1 MHLDLSCCRYAQA
14 ATARPGVG
22 YDYREPKRPGGRGD
36 ARFMKK
42 TLSVFSVGANRF
54 AFHDVR
60 LALGAQAYARLP
72 YVARVL
78 AENLLRNLGRPGVTE
93 DVLHALVDAEVEP
106 DAVALP
112 LHVPRVV
119 VPDSSGIPVL
129 MDLAA
134 LRSAVAR
141 RKGDPARVDATVP
154 ITFIVDHSLQVD
166 VAAAPDAEEKNL
178 KREFERNGERYRFL
192 KWAEQAFEGLTVF
205 PPGAGII
212 HQIHLEQVAS
222 VTLLD
227 MSKAPPVAFPDF
239 TIAGD
244 SHTPMVNALGVLG
257 WGVGGIEIETV
268 VLGQSYILPK
278 PEFVG
283 VRLDGAPADGITMTD
298 VALTLT
304 EQLRAVGVVGAF
316 IEFFGPA
323 TSVLTVPDRATLAN
337 MAPEYGATTGFWP
350 IDDQTI
356 DYLRVTGRSAEHVAL
371 VEAHARAAGLF
382 RTAGGVDP
390 TYDRVIAI
398 DLGEVGRTIAGP
410 GMPHI
415 RQDSRSVA
423 ASFRE
428 RAGSAAAAV
437 RTSEVLPEGAIG
449 IAAITSCTNT
459 SNPHGMIRAGLLAKA
474 AVERGLQT
482 APWVKTS
489 LAPGSR
495 AVTTY
500 LDRAGLLRPL
510 EALGFHV
517 VGYGCTT
524 CSGKSGPLK
533 PVAAEA
539 VEEGGRTIAAVLS
552 GNRNFDGRIHRLIG
566 ANYLCSPALVVAF
579 ALAGRVTIDID
590 ADQIATDADGTPVF
604 LRDLW
609 PSDAE
614 VNGIVGRA
622 ISPDVFTGTREASP
636 LVKASWE
643 ALESNYG
650 LLFEWDVGSTYI
662 VEPPFFEM
670 SDDGFAKADRVPGAR
685 VLGIYG
691 DNLNTDH
698 VSPGGEIP
706 PESPAGQYL
715 QSVGV
720 KPVAFNS
727 YIGRRGNH
735 HVMMHATYGNL
746 RIRNRMAGGR
756 EGWWTRV
763 YPEGDIIPISAAA
776 MHYRQRGVPLIVLGG
791 LNFGAG
797 SSRDWA
803 AKGPA
808 LLGVR
813 AVIAC
818 SFERIHRSNL
828 IGVGVVPLLFA
839 HECNVDTLK
848 LDGSEEFTFEG
859 IAGGLAG
866 RQPIRVVARRADGEE
881 TRFHVTADVRSAA
894 EADLLRRGG
903 MFRAALEEWLE

>member
-1 MHLDLSCCRYAQA
+1 MNNSQSTFLS
-14 ATARPGVG
+14 
-22 YDYREPKRPGGRGD
+22 GGK
-36 ARFMKK
+36 AY
-42 TLSVFSVGANRF
+42 

-60 LALGAQAYARLP
+60 AALGDQSYGRLP

-78 AENLLRNLGRPGVTE
+78 AENLLRNLGRPGMTE
-93 DVLHALVDAEVEP
+93 DVLYALVDPEVAP
-106 DAVALP
+106 DTVALP
-112 LHVPRVV
+112 LQVPRVV

-141 RKGDPARVDATVP
+141 RGGDPARVNATVP
-154 ITFIVDHSLQVD
+154 MTFVVDHSLQVD

-178 KREFERNGERYRFL
+178 EREFERNEERYRFL
-192 KWAEQAFEGLTVF
+192 KWAEQAFDGLTVF

-212 HQIHLEQVAS
+212 HQVHLEQVAA

-227 MSKAPPVAFPDF
+227 RSKAPPVAFPDF
-239 TIAGD
+239 AVAGD

-268 VLGQSYILPK
+268 VLGQAYILPK

-283 VRLDGAPADGITMTD
+283 VRLDGALADGITMTD

-304 EQLRAVGVVGAF
+304 ERLRAAGVVGAC

-323 TSVLTVPDRATLAN
+323 TRVLTVPDRATLAN

-356 DYLRVTGRSAEHVAL
+356 AYLRTTGRSAGHVAL

-382 RTAGGVDP
+382 RDAGAADP
-390 TYDRVIAI
+390 TYERVIAF
-398 DLGEVGRTIAGP
+398 DLGTVRRTIAGP

-415 RQDSRSVA
+415 RQDTHSVA
-423 ASFRE
+423 ASFRA
-428 RAGSAAAAV
+428 RAGLAAAA
-437 RTSEVLPEGAIG
+437 RTPDALPEGAIG

-474 AVERGLQT
+474 AVERGLRS

-495 AVTTY
+495 AVTSY
-500 LDRAGLLRPL
+500 LERAGLLTPL
-510 EALGFHV
+510 EALGFGV

-524 CSGKSGPLK
+524 CAGKSGPLEPIAVK
-533 PVAAEA
+533 A
-539 VEEGGRTIAAVLS
+539 VEQEGRTIAAVLS
-552 GNRNFDGRIHRLIG
+552 GNRNFDGRIHRLVG

-579 ALAGRVTIDID
+579 ALAGRVTIDIE
-590 ADQIATDADGTPVF
+590 ADPIGKEADGTPVF

-609 PSDAE
+609 PDDAE
-614 VNGIVGRA
+614 VEAVVRRA
-622 ISPDVFTGTREASP
+622 VTPEVFASTREASS
-636 LVKASWE
+636 LVKANWE
-643 ALESNYG
+643 ALEAKG
-650 LLFEWDVGSTYI
+650 GVLFEWDAASTYI
-662 VEPPFFEM
+662 VEPPFFAA
-670 SDDGFAKADRVPGAR
+670 SNAGFATAQRVQGAR
-685 VLGIYG
+685 ALGIYG

-706 PESPAGQYL
+706 PESPSGEYL

-720 KPVAFNS
+720 KPSAFNS
-727 YIGRRGNH
+727 YVGRRGNH
-735 HVMMHATYGNL
+735 HVMMRGTYGNI
-746 RIRNRMAGGR
+746 RIRNRMADGR
-756 EGWWTRV
+756 EGWWTRI
-763 YPEGDIIPISAAA
+763 YPEGEVVTIPDAALR
-776 MHYRQRGVPLIVLGG
+776 YRERNVPLVVLGG

-813 AVIAC
+813 AAIAR

-828 IGVGVVPLLFA
+828 IGVGIVPLLFSDG
-839 HECNVDTLK
+839 ESVDTLG
-848 LDGSEEFTFEG
+848 LDGSEEFAFEG
-859 IAGGLAG
+859 IAGGVA
-866 RQPIRVVARRADGEE
+866 RQAPVGVVAKRAGGEE
-881 TRFHVTADVRSAA
+881 VHFPLSADVRSAA
-894 EADLLRRGG
+894 EADLLQRGG
-903 MFRAALEEWLE
+903 MFQAALETSLA

>member
-1 MHLDLSCCRYAQA
+1 MNKTQSRFSSGGNSYA
-14 ATARPGVG
+14 
-22 YDYREPKRPGGRGD
+22 
-36 ARFMKK
+36 F
-42 TLSVFSVGANRF
+42 N
-54 AFHDVR
+54 DVSA
-60 LALGAQAYARLP
+60 ALGPQSFARLP

-78 AENLLRNLGRPGVTE
+78 AENLVRNLGRPGVSQ
-93 DVLHALVDAEVEP
+93 DVLQALADPNVAP
-106 DAVALP
+106 DTVALP

-141 RKGDPARVDATVP
+141 RGGDPARVNATVP
-154 ITFIVDHSLQVD
+154 ITFVVDHSLQVD
-166 VAAAPDAEEKNL
+166 FAASPDAEAKNL
-178 KREFERNGERYRFL
+178 KREFDRNGERYRFL
-192 KWAEQAFEGLTVF
+192 KWAEQAFDGLTVF

-212 HQIHLEQVAS
+212 HQIHLEQVAA

-227 MSKAPPVAFPDF
+227 QSKALPVAFPDF
-239 TIAGD
+239 TVAGD
-244 SHTPMVNALGVLG
+244 SHTPMINALGVLG

-268 VLGQSYILPK
+268 MLGQPYVLPK

-283 VRLDGAPADGITMTD
+283 VRLDGMPANGITVSD
-298 VALTLT
+298 IALTIT
-304 EQLRAVGVVGAF
+304 EQLRAAGVVGAF

-323 TSVLTVPDRATLAN
+323 ARVLTVPDRATLAN

-350 IDDQTI
+350 IDEQTI
-356 DYLRVTGRSAEHVAL
+356 AYLRMTGRSAEHVAL

-382 RTAGGVDP
+382 RATGAIDP
-390 TYDRVIAI
+390 AYHRVITV
-398 DLGEVGRTIAGP
+398 DLGNVTRTIAGP

-415 RQDSRSVA
+415 RQDSSTVA

-428 RAGSAAAAV
+428 RAGRAAAV
-437 RTSEVLPEGAIG
+437 ARLPDALPEGAIG

-459 SNPHGMIRAGLLAKA
+459 SNAHGMIRAGLLAKA
-474 AVERGLQT
+474 AVARGLRS

-500 LDRAGLLRPL
+500 LDRAGLLQPL
-510 EALGFHV
+510 EELGFNV

-524 CSGKSGPLK
+524 CAGKSGPLK
-533 PVAAEA
+533 PAAAKA
-539 VEEGGRTIAAVLS
+539 VEQEGRTIAAVLS
-552 GNRNFDGRIHRLIG
+552 GNRNFDGRIHRLVG

-590 ADQIATDADGTPVF
+590 TDPIAQDVDDDPVF
-604 LRDLW
+604 LRDIW
-609 PSDAE
+609 PDDAE
-614 VNGIVGRA
+614 VDATMRQAVT
-622 ISPDVFTGTREASP
+622 SDVFASTREASP
-636 LVKASWE
+636 LVKANWE
-643 ALESNYG
+643 ALESKHG
-650 LLFEWDVGSTYI
+650 LLFEWDAASNYI
-662 VEPPFFEM
+662 VEPPFFEAA
-670 SDDGFAKADRVPGAR
+670 DDSIAGAQRVQSAR

-706 PESPAGQYL
+706 PDSPAGHYL
-715 QSVGV
+715 QSIGV
-720 KPVAFNS
+720 SPPQFNT
-727 YIGRRGNH
+727 YVGRRGNH
-735 HVMMHATYGNL
+735 HVMMRGTYGSV
-746 RIRNRMAGGR
+746 RIRNRMVGIR
-756 EGWWTRV
+756 EGWWTRI
-763 YPEGDIIPISAAA
+763 YPEGDIVTIPDAALR
-776 MHYRQRGVPLIVLGG
+776 YRQRNVPLVVIGG

-813 AVIAC
+813 AVIAR

-839 HECNVDTLK
+839 HGDSVDTLK
-848 LDGSEEFTFEG
+848 LDGSEELAFEG
-859 IAGGLAG
+859 LMVGVAG
-866 RQPIRVVARRADGEE
+866 REPIGVTAQRSDGASVS
-881 TRFHVTADVRSAA
+881 FQVIADVRSAA
-894 EADLLRRGG
+894 EADLLQRGG
-903 MFRAALEEWLE
+903 MFQAALEASLA

>member
-1 MHLDLSCCRYAQA
+1 MNETHSRFSA
-14 ATARPGVG
+14 
-22 YDYREPKRPGGRGD
+22 GGE
-36 ARFMKK
+36 
-42 TLSVFSVGANRF
+42 TYV
-54 AFHDVR
+54 FHDVR
-60 LALGAQAYARLP
+60 AALGTDAHARLP

-93 DVLHALVDAEVEP
+93 NVLRALADPRVAP
-106 DAVALP
+106 DTVALP
-112 LHVPRVV
+112 LHVPRVI

-141 RKGDPARVDATVP
+141 RGGDPARVNATVP
-154 ITFIVDHSLQVD
+154 MTFVVDHSLQVD
-166 VAAAPDAEEKNL
+166 VAASPEAEVINL

-192 KWAEQAFEGLTVF
+192 KWAEQAFDGLTVF

-212 HQIHLEQVAS
+212 HQIHLEQVAA

-227 MSKAPPVAFPDF
+227 RSRTPPVAFPDF

-283 VRLDGAPADGITMTD
+283 VHLEGALADGITMTD

-304 EQLRAVGVVGAF
+304 EQLRAAGVVGACV
-316 IEFFGPA
+316 EFFGPA
-323 TSVLTVPDRATLAN
+323 VGALTVPDRATLAN

-350 IDDQTI
+350 LDEQTI
-356 DYLRVTGRSAEHVAL
+356 TYLRMTGRSAEHLAL

-382 RTAGGVDP
+382 RMAGTADP
-390 TYDRVIAI
+390 IYDRVIAF
-398 DLGEVGRTIAGP
+398 DLGKVRRTIAGP
-410 GMPHI
+410 GMPHV
-415 RQDSRSVA
+415 RQDTSGVA

-428 RAGSAAAAV
+428 RAKGAAV
-437 RTSEVLPEGAIG
+437 ATQRTPDALPEGAIG

-459 SNPHGMIRAGLLAKA
+459 SNPHGMIRAGLVAKA
-474 AVERGLQT
+474 AVERGLKS

-500 LDRAGLLRPL
+500 LDRAGLLAPL
-510 EALGFHV
+510 EALGFAV
-517 VGYGCTT
+517 IGYGCTT
-524 CSGKSGPLK
+524 CAGKSGPLK
-533 PVAAEA
+533 PLAARA
-539 VEEGGRTIAAVLS
+539 VEQDGRAIAAVLS
-552 GNRNFDGRIHRLIG
+552 GNRNFDGRIHRLVG

-579 ALAGRVTIDID
+579 ALVGRVTVDID
-590 ADQIATDADGTPVF
+590 DDPIANDANGAPVF

-609 PSDAE
+609 PDDAE
-614 VNGIVGRA
+614 VDAVVRRTVT
-622 ISPDVFTGTREASP
+622 PEVFVSTAEASP
-636 LVKASWE
+636 LVKASWN
-643 ALESNYG
+643 ALEAKRG
-650 LLFEWDVGSTYI
+650 VLFDWDVASSYI
-662 VEPPFFEM
+662 VEPPFFA
-670 SDDGFAKADRVPGAR
+670 SNHVGFAMAQRVEGVR
-685 VLGIYG
+685 VLGVYG

-706 PESPAGQYL
+706 PDSPAGQYL

-720 KPVAFNS
+720 KPAAFNT
-727 YIGRRGNH
+727 YVGRRGNH
-735 HVMMHATYGNL
+735 HVMMRGTYGNL

-756 EGWWTRV
+756 EGWWTKI
-763 YPEGDIIPISAAA
+763 YPEGETITIPDAAFA
-776 MHYRQRGVPLIVLGG
+776 YRERNVPLIVLGG
-791 LNFGAG
+791 RNFGAG

-813 AVIAC
+813 AVLAR

-839 HECNVDTLK
+839 DEDSVDALK
-848 LDGSEEFTFEG
+848 LVGSEEFTFEG
-859 IAGGLAG
+859 IGDG
-866 RQPIRVVARRADGEE
+866 IARRRPVGVNARRSSGEE
-881 TRFHVTADVRSAA
+881 LRFEVIADVRSAA
-894 EADLLRRGG
+894 ETDLLQRGG
-903 MFRAALEEWLE
+903 MFQAALEASLK

>member
-1 MHLDLSCCRYAQA
+1 MKQTQSTFLS
-14 ATARPGVG
+14 
-22 YDYREPKRPGGRGD
+22 GG
-36 ARFMKK
+36 K
-42 TLSVFSVGANRF
+42 TY
-54 AFHDVR
+54 AFHDLR
-60 LALGAQAYARLP
+60 AALGDQCYARLP

-93 DVLHALVDAEVEP
+93 DVLYALVDPKIAP
-106 DAVALP
+106 DSVALP
-112 LHVPRVV
+112 LQVPRVI

-141 RKGDPARVDATVP
+141 RGGDPARVNATVP
-154 ITFIVDHSLQVD
+154 ITFVVDHSLQVD

-178 KREFERNGERYRFL
+178 EREFERNGERYRFL
-192 KWAEQAFEGLTVF
+192 KWAEQAFDGLTVF

-212 HQIHLEQVAS
+212 HQVHLEQVAA

-227 MSKAPPVAFPDF
+227 DSKASPVAFPDF
-239 TIAGD
+239 AVAGD
-244 SHTPMVNALGVLG
+244 SHTPMVNALGVLA

-268 VLGQSYILPK
+268 VLGQPYILPK

-283 VRLDGAPADGITMTD
+283 VRLDGALADGITMTD

-304 EQLRAVGVVGAF
+304 ERLRAARVVGAC
-316 IEFFGPA
+316 IEFFGQA
-323 TSVLTVPDRATLAN
+323 ARVLTVPDRATLAN

-350 IDDQTI
+350 IDEQTI
-356 DYLRVTGRSAEHVAL
+356 AYLRTTGRPAAHVAL
-371 VEAHARAAGLF
+371 VEAHARAADLF
-382 RTAGGVDP
+382 RKAGAADP
-390 TYDRVIAI
+390 AYDRVIAF
-398 DLGEVGRTIAGP
+398 DLGSVRRTIAGP

-415 RQDSRSVA
+415 RQDTHSVT

-428 RAGSAAAAV
+428 RAGITATAA
-437 RTSEVLPEGAIG
+437 RTPNALPEGAIA

-474 AVERGLQT
+474 AVERGLRS

-500 LDRAGLLRPL
+500 LDRAGLLAPL
-510 EALGFHV
+510 EALGFGV

-524 CSGKSGPLK
+524 CAGKSGPLK
-533 PVAAEA
+533 PVALKALEQ
-539 VEEGGRTIAAVLS
+539 EGRTIAAVLS

-579 ALAGRVTIDID
+579 ALAGRVTMDID
-590 ADQIATDADGTPVF
+590 ADPIGNDADNKPVF
-604 LRDLW
+604 LRNLW
-609 PSDAE
+609 PGDAE
-614 VNGIVGRA
+614 VEVTVRRA
-622 ISPDVFTGTREASP
+622 VTPEVFASTRQASP

-643 ALESNYG
+643 ALEAKRG
-650 LLFEWDVGSTYI
+650 LLFDWDAASTYI
-662 VEPPFFEM
+662 VEPPFFAA
-670 SDDGFAKADRVPGAR
+670 SNAGFATAQRVQGAR
-685 VLGIYG
+685 ALGVYG

-706 PESPAGQYL
+706 PDSPAGEYL

-720 KPVAFNS
+720 KPSAFNS
-727 YIGRRGNH
+727 YVGRRGNH
-735 HVMMHATYGNL
+735 HVMMRGTFGNI
-746 RIRNRMAGGR
+746 RIRNRMAGDR
-756 EGWWTRV
+756 EGWWSRIN
-763 YPEGDIIPISAAA
+763 PEGEVVTIADAAA
-776 MHYRQRGVPLIVLGG
+776 RYRERNVPLLVLGG

-813 AVIAC
+813 AVIAR

-828 IGVGVVPLLFA
+828 IGVGIVPLLFA
-839 HECNVDTLK
+839 DGESVDTLG
-848 LDGSEEFTFEG
+848 LDGSEEFAFEG
-859 IAGGLAG
+859 IAGGIV
-866 RQPIRVVARRADGEE
+866 RREPILVTARRSGGEE
-881 TRFHVTADVRSAA
+881 VHFQLSADVRSAA
-894 EADLLRRGG
+894 EADLLQRGG
-903 MFRAALEEWLE
+903 MFQAALEASLA

>member
-1 MHLDLSCCRYAQA
+1 MNETHSSFSS
-14 ATARPGVG
+14 
-22 YDYREPKRPGGRGD
+22 GG
-36 ARFMKK
+36 K
-42 TLSVFSVGANRF
+42 TYV
-54 AFHDVR
+54 FHDVR
-60 LALGAQAYARLP
+60 AALGADAYARLP

-78 AENLLRNLGRPGVTE
+78 AENILRHLGKPGVTE
-93 DVLHALVDAEVEP
+93 GVLRALADSRVAP
-106 DAVALP
+106 DTVALP

-141 RKGDPARVDATVP
+141 RGGNPARVNATVP
-154 ITFIVDHSLQVD
+154 MTFVVDHSLQVD
-166 VAAAPDAEEKNL
+166 VAASPDAEAINL

-192 KWAEQAFEGLTVF
+192 KWAEQAFNGLTVF

-212 HQIHLEQVAS
+212 HQIHLEQVAA

-227 MSKAPPVAFPDF
+227 RSRTPPVAFPDF

-283 VRLDGAPADGITMTD
+283 VRLDGALAGGITMTD
-298 VALTLT
+298 VVLTLT
-304 EQLRAVGVVGAF
+304 EQLRTAGVVGACV
-316 IEFFGPA
+316 EFFGPA
-323 TSVLTVPDRATLAN
+323 ARALTVPDRATLAN

-350 IDDQTI
+350 VDEQTI
-356 DYLRVTGRSAEHVAL
+356 AYLRMTGRAAEHVEL

-382 RTAGGVDP
+382 RGTDAADP
-390 TYDRVIAI
+390 IYDRVIAF
-398 DLGEVGRTIAGP
+398 DLGKVRRTIAGP

-415 RQDSRSVA
+415 RQDTSGVA

-428 RAGSAAAAV
+428 RAKGAAIAKPRAPDA
-437 RTSEVLPEGAIG
+437 LPEGAIG

-459 SNPHGMIRAGLLAKA
+459 SNPHGMIRAGLVAKA
-474 AVERGLQT
+474 AVARGLRS

-495 AVTTY
+495 SVTTY
-500 LDRAGLLRPL
+500 LDRAGLLAPL
-510 EALGFHV
+510 EALGFGV
-517 VGYGCTT
+517 IGYGCTT
-524 CSGKSGPLK
+524 CAGKSGPLK
-533 PVAAEA
+533 PVAARA
-539 VEEGGRTIAAVLS
+539 VEQDGRAIAAVLS
-552 GNRNFDGRIHRLIG
+552 GNRNFDGRIHGQVG

-590 ADQIATDADGTPVF
+590 DDPIANDAKGAPVF

-609 PSDAE
+609 PDDAE
-614 VNGIVGRA
+614 VDAVVRQTVTSEIFLSTVA
-622 ISPDVFTGTREASP
+622 ASP
-636 LVKASWE
+636 QVKASWD
-643 ALESNYG
+643 ALAAKRG
-650 LLFEWDVGSTYI
+650 ALFEWDAASSYI
-662 VEPPFFEM
+662 VEPPFFATNAA
-670 SDDGFAKADRVPGAR
+670 GFATAQRVEGVR
-685 VLGIYG
+685 VLGVYG

-706 PESPAGQYL
+706 PDSPAGQYL

-720 KPVAFNS
+720 KPAAFNS
-727 YIGRRGNH
+727 YVGRRGNH
-735 HVMMHATYGNL
+735 HVMMRGTYGGV

-756 EGWWTRV
+756 EGWWTKI
-763 YPEGDIIPISAAA
+763 YPEGEAITIPGAA
-776 MHYRQRGVPLIVLGG
+776 MRYRERNVPLIVLGG
-791 LNFGAG
+791 RNFGAG

-813 AVIAC
+813 AVIAR

-839 HECNVDTLK
+839 EADSVDALK
-848 LDGSEEFTFEG
+848 LDGGEEFAFDG
-859 IAGGLAG
+859 IAGGIADG
-866 RQPIRVVARRADGEE
+866 IARRGAIGVIARRSSGAEL
-881 TRFHVTADVRSAA
+881 RFAVTADVRSAA
-894 EADLLRRGG
+894 EADLLHRGG
-903 MFRAALEEWLE
+903 MFQAALETSLK